1 MHRPTPQADAEPS
14 VGGTGRSDAA
24 ASRESVAVI
33 GAGITGL
40 TVAFRL
46 RSRGVPVTLYEAS
59 GRVGG
64 VIESIQHDGYLA
76 EFGPNTVLETSPQ
89 IFSLIKDLGL
99 ESRRLYSDPAADKRY
114 IVRGGRPVCLPTSPA
129 GFLSTPL
136 FSVGAKL
143 RLLVEPFIRR
153 APPEAEESLAEFVLR
168 RIGQEF
174 LDYAINPFVAGVYA
188 GDPARLSVR
197 QAFPKLHALEQ
208 RYGSLIKGQI
218 LGARERKRRAEVSKQ
233 NAPKF
238 SFLHGLQELVETLR
252 ERVADSLKARH
263 TVVGLSRSDAA
274 WQVRHR
280 NSDGEQAAPH
290 AAVVLC
296 LPAYR
301 IAQLHL
307 DAPDAPSLAPLAEI
321 EYPPVTSVV
330 LGFRR
335 QDVEH
340 PLDGFGMLIPQ
351 IEGFRILGT
360 LFSSSLFPRRAPE
373 GHVTLTSYVG
383 GTRAPELADRPEDE
397 LRRIVTRDLERILGL
412 RGAPTFQHQVFYP
425 RAIPQYNVGYG
436 RFRALM
442 DDAERRAPGLYFAGH
457 YRDGISLGDSILSG
471 DRVAE
476 RIAAVLR
483 HPAQPPSPPLAP

>member
-1 MHRPTPQADAEPS
+1 MDRPPRPADAQPSVNGTGEPTPGALGA
-14 VGGTGRSDAA
+14 
-24 ASRESVAVI
+24 SVAVI

-40 TVAFRL
+40 TAAFRL

-64 VIESIQHDGYLA
+64 VIESIQQDGYLA
-76 EFGPNTVLETSPQ
+76 EFGPNTVLETSPV
-89 IFSLIKDLGL
+89 IGSLVKDLGL
-99 ESRRLYSDPAADKRY
+99 EPRRLYSDPAADKRY
-114 IVRGGRPVCLPTSPA
+114 IVRSGRPVCLPTSPA
-129 GFLSTPL
+129 GFFGTPL

-143 RLLVEPFIRR
+143 RLLVEPFVRR

-168 RIGQEF
+168 RIGREF

-252 ERVADSLKARH
+252 ARVADSLKLRH
-263 TVVGLSRSDAA
+263 TVLGLRRSEFG

-280 NSDGEQAAPH
+280 SSDAEQEAPH
-290 AAVVLC
+290 TSVVLC
-296 LPAYR
+296 LPAYG

-307 DAPDAPSLAPLAEI
+307 DAPGAPGLAPLAEI

-335 QDVEH
+335 EDVDH

-351 IEGFRILGT
+351 IEGFRTLGT
-360 LFSSSLFPRRAPE
+360 LFSSSLFPQRAPE

-383 GTRAPELADRPEDE
+383 GTRAPELADRPEAE
-397 LRRIVTRDLERILGL
+397 LARIVIGDLERILGI
-412 RGAPTFQHQVFYP
+412 RGAPTFRHQVFYP

-436 RFRALM
+436 RFRSLL
-442 DDAERRAPGLYFAGH
+442 DDAECRAPGLFFAGH
-457 YRDGISLGDSILSG
+457 YRDGISLGDSIVSG

-476 RIAAVLR
+476 RIAAAPR
-483 HPAQPPSPPLAP
+483 HPAEPLATPPAP